1 MKEVVITTNGLN
13 SYGSRVLTEGLS
25 TEQYEKNPVLL
36 WMHRRCFDGATL
48 PIGRMENLHREGDK
62 LIGTPVFDEKDGFA
76 LQIKQKWEAGFLK
89 MASAGIEIVETSDD
103 PLLLLAGQTR
113 PTITKSKLVEVS
125 IVDIG
130 ANDDALQL
138 THEGKMLRLAAGEDN
153 EVLPLMK
160 TEADASGTVAK
171 EIQNSEFKIQN
182 TETNMKQILL
192 ALGLS
197 ESATEAEALSAIA
210 TLQKGAKEA
219 ETLRLSA
226 ITSAV
231 NTAIAENRITEANR
245 DHFVQLGKAVG
256 IESLQTT
263 LALMHPAVKPTQV
276 IENAQTV
283 QLAGG
288 MAGKSWDELDRSGSL
303 LTLKKENMAA
313 FKQLYKEKF
322 GVEYKE

>member
-1 MKEVVITTNGLN
+1 MNC
-13 SYGSRVLTEGLS
+13 YGSRIMTDGID
-25 TEQYEKNPVLL
+25 TTQYEKNPILL
-36 WMHRRCFDGATL
+36 WMHQRPYGGGYSL
-48 PIGRMENLHREGDK
+48 PIGRMENIRIDGDK
-62 LIGTPVFDEKDGFA
+62 LIGTPVFDKEDKFA
-76 LQIKQKWEAGFLK
+76 RQIERKWETGFLK

-160 TEADASGTVAK
+160 NTEV
-171 EIQNSEFKIQN
+171 KIQN

>member
-36 WMHRRCFDGATL
+36 WMHRRCFDGDTM

-62 LIGTPVFDEKDGFA
+62 LIGTPVFDEKDEFA
-76 LQIKQKWEAGFLK
+76 LLIKQKWENGFLK

-160 TEADASGTVAK
+160 
-171 EIQNSEFKIQN
+171 NSEFKIQN

-245 DHFVQLGKAVG
+245 DHFVQIGKAVG

-303 LTLKKENMAA
+303 LTLKKENMAV

-322 GVEYKE
+322 GVDYKE

>member
-48 PIGRMENLHREGDK
+48 PIGRIENLHREGDK
-62 LIGTPVFDEKDGFA
+62 LIGTPVFDEKDEFA
-76 LQIKQKWEAGFLK
+76 LQIKQKWENGFLK

-153 EVLPLMK
+153 EVLPL
-160 TEADASGTVAK
+160 
-171 EIQNSEFKIQN
+171 IQNSEFTIQN

-322 GVEYKE
+322 GVDYKE

>member
-1 MKEVVITTNGLN
+1 MKEVVITTSGLN

-36 WMHRRCFDGATL
+36 WMHRRCFDGDTM
-48 PIGRMENLHREGDK
+48 PIGRMENLHMEGDK
-62 LIGTPVFDEKDGFA
+62 LIGTPVFDEKDEFA
-76 LQIKQKWEAGFLK
+76 LQIKLKWENGFLK

-153 EVLPLMK
+153 EVLPL
-160 TEADASGTVAK
+160 
-171 EIQNSEFKIQN
+171 IQNSELKIQN

-263 LALMHPAVKPTQV
+263 LALMHPAVKPTEV

-303 LTLKKENMAA
+303 LTLKKENMAV
-313 FKQLYKEKF
+313 FKKMYKEKF
-322 GVEYKE
+322 GVDYQE

>member
-62 LIGTPVFDEKDGFA
+62 LIGTPVFDEKDEFA
-76 LQIKQKWEAGFLK
+76 LQIKQKWENGFLK

-153 EVLPLMK
+153 EVLPL
-160 TEADASGTVAK
+160 
-171 EIQNSEFKIQN
+171 IHNSEFTIHN
-182 TETNMKQILL
+182 SNETNMKQILL

-276 IENAQTV
+276 IENAHV

>member
-1 MKEVVITTNGLN
+1 MKEMVISTSRLN
-13 SYGSRVLTEGLS
+13 SYGSRILTEGID
-25 TEQYEKNPVLL
+25 TTQYEKNPILL
-36 WMHRRCFDGATL
+36 WMHQRPGYVKAPL
-48 PIGRMENLHREGDK
+48 PLGRVENIHVEGDE
-62 LIGTPVFDEKDGFA
+62 LRGTPVFDMEDEFA
-76 LQIKQKWEAGFLK
+76 KQIAHKWEAGFLK
-89 MASAGIEIVETSDD
+89 MCSAGLDILAVSEERALLVE
-103 PLLLLAGQTR
+103 GQTR

-153 EVLPLMK
+153 EVLPI
-160 TEADASGTVAK
+160 
-171 EIQNSEFKIQN
+171 IQNSELKIQN

-263 LALMHPAVKPTQV
+263 LALMHPAVKPTEV

-303 LTLKKENMAA
+303 LTLKKENMAV
-313 FKQLYKEKF
+313 FKKMYKEKF
-322 GVEYKE
+322 GVDYQE

>member
-1 MKEVVITTNGLN
+1 MTDGIDTT
-13 SYGSRVLTEGLS
+13 
-25 TEQYEKNPVLL
+25 QYEKNPILL
-36 WMHRRCFDGATL
+36 WMHQRPYGGGYSL
-48 PIGRMENLHREGDK
+48 PIGRMENIRIDGDK
-62 LIGTPVFDEKDGFA
+62 LIGTPVFDKEDKFA
-76 LQIKQKWEAGFLK
+76 RQIERKWETGFLK

-160 TEADASGTVAK
+160 NTEV
-171 EIQNSEFKIQN
+171 KIQN

>member
-36 WMHRRCFDGATL
+36 WMHRRCFDGDTM

-62 LIGTPVFDEKDGFA
+62 LIGTPVFDEKDEFA

-89 MASAGIEIVETSDD
+89 MASAGIEIVETSED

-153 EVLPLMK
+153 EVLPL
-160 TEADASGTVAK
+160 
-171 EIQNSEFKIQN
+171 IHNSEFTIHDSN
-182 TETNMKQILL
+182 ETNMKQILL

-303 LTLKKENMAA
+303 ITLKKENMAA

>member
-1 MKEVVITTNGLN
+1 MKEVVITTSGLN

-36 WMHRRCFDGATL
+36 WMHRRCFDGDTM

-62 LIGTPVFDEKDGFA
+62 LIGTPVFDEKDEFA
-76 LQIKQKWEAGFLK
+76 LQIEQKWETGFLK

-153 EVLPLMK
+153 EVLPL
-160 TEADASGTVAK
+160 
-171 EIQNSEFKIQN
+171 IQNSELKIQN

-263 LALMHPAVKPTQV
+263 LALMHPAVKPTEV

-303 LTLKKENMAA
+303 LTLKKENMAV
-313 FKQLYKEKF
+313 FKKMYKEKF
-322 GVEYKE
+322 GVDYQE

>member
-1 MKEVVITTNGLN
+1 MKEVVITTSGLN

-36 WMHRRCFDGATL
+36 WMHRRCFDGDTM
-48 PIGRMENLHREGDK
+48 PIGRIENLHREGDK
-62 LIGTPVFDEKDGFA
+62 LIGTPVFDEKDEFA
-76 LQIKQKWEAGFLK
+76 LQIEQKWVNGFLK

-153 EVLPLMK
+153 EVLPI
-160 TEADASGTVAK
+160 
-171 EIQNSEFKIQN
+171 IQNSELKIQN

-322 GVEYKE
+322 GVDYKE

>member
-36 WMHRRCFDGATL
+36 WMHRRCFDGDTM

-76 LQIKQKWEAGFLK
+76 LQIKQKWENGFLK

-153 EVLPLMK
+153 EVLPL
-160 TEADASGTVAK
+160 
-171 EIQNSEFKIQN
+171 IQNSEFTIQN

-303 LTLKKENMAA
+303 LTLKKENMAV